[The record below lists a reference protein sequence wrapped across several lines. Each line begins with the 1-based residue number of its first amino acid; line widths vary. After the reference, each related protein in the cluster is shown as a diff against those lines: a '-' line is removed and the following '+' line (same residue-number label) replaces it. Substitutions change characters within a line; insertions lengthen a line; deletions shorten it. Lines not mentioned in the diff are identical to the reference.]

1 MEYISEKLQDQN
13 LMYKITTT
21 NNGEEISFNVVCANN
36 ESEIEELIQVHLDY
50 LNNPQPMVKQEQT
63 QSQSIHETIQ
73 ELKAIIVTQ
82 ATRITALEAK

>member
-63 QSQSIHETIQ
+63 QSIHETIKEQ
-73 ELKAIIVTQ
+73 QALIIQLQADVAALKGV
-82 ATRITALEAK
+82 K

>member
-63 QSQSIHETIQ
+63 QSIHETIQ
-73 ELKAIIVTQ
+73 ELKAIIDTQ
-82 ATRITALEAK
+82 AERIKALEDKP